1 MKKYFLQ
8 TSLFA
13 FIWFCIG
20 TRLRSHSRTQKQQ
33 QFQTALRRVC
43 TPNSFRTSSGAPGVD
58 YYQQQVDYKMDIEL
72 DDANTRLYGQETI
85 TYTNNS
91 PDALPY
97 LWVQLDQNIRNEND
111 MEGAKNPSGAPKFR
125 RVESFVEEF
134 SGGEVCRWL

>member
-1 MKKYFLQ
+1 ML
-8 TSLFA
+8 LFGFVLA
-13 FIWFCIG
+13 QDSEAIQGHKNNNNF
-20 TRLRSHSRTQKQQ
+20 KQLYEE
-33 QFQTALRRVC
+33 FA
-43 TPNSFRTSSGAPGVD
+43 TPNRFRTASGAPGVD

-111 MEGAKNPSGAPKFR
+111 MEGAKNPSEPR
-125 RVESFVEEF
+125 NSDV
-134 SGGEVCRWL
+134 